1 LLLTGSASR
10 ITEQLLAWYNRQGRA
25 LPWRETHDP
34 YHIWISEIMLQQTQ
48 VDTVI
53 PYFHRFLKQFPT
65 VESLARSN
73 LHDVMMVWENL
84 GYYARAVN
92 MHEAAQIISHDFAGN
107 MPDTW
112 DALIQ
117 LPGIGPYTAGAIL
130 SIAFEKRIPAV
141 DGNARRVLSRLFA
154 VEDPVDRPRTQRG
167 LYRLA
172 EKLIPLDS
180 PGNFNQALMDLGSL
194 ICTSK
199 NPSCSICPVLNH
211 CRAFELA
218 LQHHLPVAGKRSS
231 LPHKNAAA
239 AILRDSQNRVL
250 IVQRPAKG
258 LLGSLWKFP
267 GGFLHEGEA
276 LPDGLQRT
284 VKEELGLEIQVL
296 DLISSVKHAYTHF
309 RMTLHIF
316 HCIHNGAEPFASPC
330 QNQQWA
336 TPDDF
341 AKLPFSRADRKV
353 IAAISHEHTL

>member
-1 LLLTGSASR
+1 
-10 ITEQLLAWYNRQGRA
+10 
-25 LPWRETHDP
+25 
-34 YHIWISEIMLQQTQ
+34 
-48 VDTVI
+48 
-53 PYFHRFLKQFPT
+53 
-65 VESLARSN
+65 
-73 LHDVMMVWENL
+73 
-84 GYYARAVN
+84 
-92 MHEAAQIISHDFAGN
+92 
-107 MPDTW
+107 
-112 DALIQ
+112 
-117 LPGIGPYTAGAIL
+117 
-130 SIAFEKRIPAV
+130 
-141 DGNARRVLSRLFA
+141 VLSRLFA
-154 VEDPVDRPRTQRG
+154 VEDPVDRPRTQRD

-172 EKLIPLDS
+172 EKLIPFDS

-211 CRAFELA
+211 CRAFKLT
-218 LQHHLPVAGKRSS
+218 LQHSLPVSGKKSS
-231 LPHKNAAA
+231 LPHKIATA

-276 LPDGLQRT
+276 LQDGLQRT
-284 VKEELGLEIQVL
+284 VKEELGLEIQVH

-316 HCIHNGAEPFASPC
+316 HCTHSGAEPFAPAF
-330 QNQQWA
+330 QNQRWA

-353 IAAISHEHTL
+353 IASFSHEHTL

>member
-1 LLLTGSASR
+1 MKTVRRETVSDIAGRLLD
-10 ITEQLLAWYNRQGRA
+10 WYGKQGRD
-25 LPWRETHDP
+25 LPWRKSRNP

-53 PYFHRFLKQFPT
+53 PYFHRFLKKFPT
-65 VESLARSN
+65 VEALARSDM
-73 LHDVMMVWENL
+73 HDVLMVWENL
-84 GYYARAVN
+84 GYYARAAH
-92 MHEAAQIISHDFAGN
+92 MHEAAKIISHEFAAK

-112 DALIQ
+112 EALIR

-130 SIAFEKRIPAV
+130 SIAFGKRFPAV

-154 VEDPVDRPRTQRG
+154 VEDPVDRPRTQHD

-180 PGNFNQALMDLGSL
+180 PDIFNQALMDLGAL
-194 ICTSK
+194 ICISK
-199 NPSCSICPVLNH
+199 NPLCSICPVLNL
-211 CRAFELA
+211 CRAFGLT
-218 LQHHLPVAGKRSS
+218 LQHRLPVSGKKSS

-250 IVQRPAKG
+250 IVQRPAGG

-276 LPDGLQRT
+276 LPDGLRRT
-284 VKEELGLEIQVL
+284 VKEELDLTILEH
-296 DLISSVKHAYTHF
+296 DCISSVKHAYTHF

-316 HCIHNGAEPFASPC
+316 QCTCDGVECRARTC
-330 QNQQWA
+330 QDRQWVSI
-336 TPDDF
+336 DDLD
-341 AKLPFSRADRKV
+341 KLPFSKADRNV
-353 IAAISHEHTL
+353 MASISR